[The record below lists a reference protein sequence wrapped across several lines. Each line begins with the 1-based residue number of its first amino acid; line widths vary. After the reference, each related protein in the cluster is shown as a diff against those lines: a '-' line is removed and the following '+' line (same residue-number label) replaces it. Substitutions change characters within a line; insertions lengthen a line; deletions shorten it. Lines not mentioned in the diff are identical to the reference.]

1 MAFINQHSSFNLKTE
16 LDIFALPPTQNSVE
30 FGHYTTCRPLA
41 PLSNNSP
48 IEFVISGTSD
58 EYIDLAHTMIYL
70 QVKITKP
77 ENPSPAGG
85 APAAGRNI
93 HNIAPINNWL
103 HAMFSQVDVYLN
115 QKCIS
120 PPSNCYNYRSY
131 IENLLNYGKDA
142 KSSHLQSSF
151 WYKDTASHM
160 EVTGNAGHAKRK
172 ELTDGDK
179 TIDLF
184 GNIHCDIFNQ
194 DKYLLNGVELA
205 IKFIPANTQF
215 HLMSNIAQPNFSFEF
230 ITAELYV
237 RKVKVNPTILLGH
250 AEGLLRSSAKYPIT
264 RVDIKQIT
272 LPAPIQ
278 NKTLDNIYISTL
290 PKRCI
295 IGMVRNSAF
304 NGNYESNPFKF
315 ENFDLNYLSVF
326 IDSVQIPSKPFTP
339 DFANGNFIREYNS
352 LFSGSGIHFSDNG
365 NDISKHEY
373 ANGFTLFCFDT
384 TPDLSS
390 NNTNWNVQKNGTLR
404 IELRFANPLTESI
417 TIIVFSEFDSLIE
430 IDRNRQIIL
439 DYSS

>member
-48 IEFVISGTSD
+48 IEFVVSGTSD

-70 QVKITKP
+70 QVKITKH
-77 ENPSPAGG
+77 ENPVAGQE
-85 APAAGRNI
+85 AANI
-93 HNIAPINNWL
+93 HNIAPVNNWL
-103 HAMFSQVDVYLN
+103 HSMFSQVDVYLN
-115 QKCIS
+115 QKCVS

-151 WYKDTASHM
+151 WFKDTAGHM
-160 EVTGNAGHAKRK
+160 QVADNEGHKKRK
-172 ELTDGDK
+172 ELTDKGE

-205 IKFIPANTQF
+205 LKFIPANTQF
-215 HLMSNIAQPNFSFEF
+215 HLMSSASAPNFTFEF
-230 ITAELYV
+230 ITAELFV
-237 RKVKVNPTILLGH
+237 RKVKINPSILIGH
-250 AEGLLRSSAKYPIT
+250 AEGLFRNSAKYPIT

-278 NKTLDNIYISTL
+278 SKTLDNIYISTL

-304 NGNYESNPFKF
+304 NGSYASNPFNF
-315 ENFDLNYLSVF
+315 EHFGLNYLSVF

-339 DFANGNFIREYNS
+339 DFTNGNYIREYIS

-365 NDISKHEY
+365 NDISHSEY

-390 NNTNWNVQKNGTLR
+390 HDNTWNIQKNGTLR
-404 IELRFANPLTESI
+404 IELRFEQALKESI